1 MTQLILNIENPDIL
15 PSLRKVLGE
24 LKGVS
29 IAQSVPD
36 MSDDVILKSIET
48 AYEEVRSAR
57 KQGKRLAQ
65 LDELIAE
72 LKA

>member
-29 IAQSVPD
+29 IAQSVSD
-36 MSDDVILKSIET
+36 TSDDMILKSIET

-57 KQGKRLAQ
+57 KQGKRLEQ